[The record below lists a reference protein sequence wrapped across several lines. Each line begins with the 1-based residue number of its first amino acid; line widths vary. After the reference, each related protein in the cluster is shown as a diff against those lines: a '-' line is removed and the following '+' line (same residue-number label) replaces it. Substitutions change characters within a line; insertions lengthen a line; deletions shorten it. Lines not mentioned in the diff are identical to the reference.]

1 MSHVASSAVVAANC
15 RVSPTARIWDF
26 AQLREEVSIGDNVVI
41 GRNVY
46 VGPGVEVG
54 AQSKIQ
60 NDAKVYEPASIG
72 SGVFIGPGVILTN
85 DRNPRAVTA
94 SMKQKSIHD
103 WVPAGV
109 VIEDG
114 ASIGAGAICI
124 APVRIGTWALVA
136 AGSVVVNDVGA
147 FSLVAGNPARQIG
160 WVGESGYAL
169 QLNPDSS
176 GRWSCPATGWQYR
189 EVDGAM
195 TRV

>member
-1 MSHVASSAVVAANC
+1 MSHIASSAVVAASC
-15 RVSPTARIWDF
+15 SVSPTARIWDF
-26 AQLREEVSIGDNVVI
+26 AQLRENVSIGDNVVI

-60 NDAKVYEPASIG
+60 NGAQIYEPALIG

-94 SMKQKSIHD
+94 SMKQKSIYD
-103 WVPAGV
+103 WVPVGV

-114 ASIGAGAICI
+114 ASIGAGAICV
-124 APVRIGTWALVA
+124 APICIGRWALVA
-136 AGSVVVNDVGA
+136 AGAVVVRDVPDFGQ
-147 FSLVAGNPARQIG
+147 VAGNPARQIG

-169 QLNPDSS
+169 QRNPDSS
-176 GRWSCPATGWQYR
+176 GKWSCPATGRQYR